1 MILISVCYTER
12 KIAMTMT
19 MTIAFTYNDLLRT
32 DPLTA
37 IFKCKEATVKLSFLC
52 YFFCLFFLLGGKITN
67 NID

>member
-19 MTIAFTYNDLLRT
+19 MTMAFTYKDLLRT

-37 IFKCKEATVKLSFLC
+37 IFKCKEATVKLSFPC
-52 YFFCLFFLLGGKITN
+52 YFFLFVFSFRGQN
-67 NID
+67 YQQY